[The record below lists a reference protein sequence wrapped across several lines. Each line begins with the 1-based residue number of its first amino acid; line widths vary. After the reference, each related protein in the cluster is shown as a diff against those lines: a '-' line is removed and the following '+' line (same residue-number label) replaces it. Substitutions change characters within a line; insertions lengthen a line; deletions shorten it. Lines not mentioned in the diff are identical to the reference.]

1 MCCTTQRRCV
11 ARAESMWDYRGR
23 RMPERATAVPG
34 EERAAPRRAASP
46 SPATATPVTST
57 AAEDTLPARVL
68 ALQQSH
74 GNAAVARM
82 IAASRGGVIVARDP
96 TDAGAPPAAGVPIA
110 EPRPGDAEDMD
121 RAIGE
126 YLWIND
132 FRNAARILNGFN
144 QADIDKRIKGYTAQ
158 QRNGLYEA
166 AETNGGAAIRIRAPI
181 DLGRALDARDWAAA
195 VRVLDTYPEIATR
208 VPGQLRGMGWKE
220 EAHLLGAA
228 ESGHLAVAAQMRPVV
243 AERSA
248 DIAAA
253 LPDQVAGP
261 NPAFAAEM
269 LNALNDADSTA
280 ALKRLTAAQLFDVNA
295 TSTTEGLTHVTTELA
310 AEPYA
315 GLIRVEGWDRRLRDA
330 LKRKD
335 WVTAAVTLA
344 MYPDDGAR
352 KARLQWLSLDE
363 ATAIADLLR
372 SGGTA
377 LYKLVEARRIEK
389 LGQEYEAALA
399 NKVWGYACLLLNAYN
414 DADLLPKAQRMLAVG
429 GPAGVAAAQFQANYL
444 FADDNHRVRRILA
457 YLLVQGKTGAAA
469 RPTDAQGWTVGAAA
483 GPGVAVDGGT
493 VKVYESVSGGG
504 ASTLFAF
511 DYRGAHAEETGWLQF
526 VGEEVERFDTATGG
540 NSLGYYVPSGQL
552 HGSGQPN
559 EPIDWNTA
567 SKRNWYLDA
576 ISDQMPFYESPVSG
590 SPPSGFMAAGTRGS
604 HSTVPSPAAT
614 PANGQT
620 MMVDGPSSVVRVVH
634 AAFAPI
640 HSGGFLGLGGKTT
653 QVKRVEH
660 RIQFHEY
667 LVRANRVL
675 YENTMTVTY
684 TYTSDPG
691 ARGTP
696 PAPVNKSGT
705 GRTATKLQDEHFR
718 ALLRRFPAWGFYAH

>member
-1 MCCTTQRRCV
+1 MGVT
-11 ARAESMWDYRGR
+11 
-23 RMPERATAVPG
+23 
-34 EERAAPRRAASP
+34 
-46 SPATATPVTST
+46 SPAV
-57 AAEDTLPARVL
+57 EDTLPARVL

-82 IAASRGGVIVARDP
+82 IAASRGGAILARDP

-144 QADIDKRIKGYTAQ
+144 QADIDKRIKGYTVQ
-158 QRNGLYEA
+158 QRNGLYDA

-269 LNALNDADSTA
+269 LNALTDADSA
-280 ALKRLTAAQLFDVNA
+280 AAIRRLTAAQLFDINA
-295 TSTTEGLTHVTTELA
+295 ASTTEGLTHVTTELA

-315 GLIRVEGWDRRLRDA
+315 GLIKVEGWDRRLRDS

-335 WVTAAVTLA
+335 WLTAAITLA
-344 MYPDDGAR
+344 MYPDDGVR
-352 KARLQWLSLDE
+352 KARLQWLNLDE
-363 ATAIADLLR
+363 ATAIAELLR
-372 SGGTA
+372 SGGSA

-389 LGQEYEAALA
+389 LGQEYDAALR
-399 NKVWGYACLLLNAYN
+399 NKNWGYACLLLNAY
-414 DADLLPKAQRMLAVG
+414 DDKEFPARAQQMLTIG
-429 GPAGVAAAQFQANYL
+429 GVAGIAAAQFQAQHL
-444 FADDNHRVRRILA
+444 FADDNNRVRRVLA
-457 YLLVQGKTGAAA
+457 YFLVQNKTGAAA

-493 VKVYESVSGGG
+493 VKVYEAVSGGG
-504 ASTLFAF
+504 AATMFAF

-526 VGEEVERFDTATGG
+526 VGEEIERFDAATAG
-540 NSLGYYVPSGQL
+540 NSLGYFEPSAPL
-552 HGSGQPN
+552 HGTGQPN
-559 EPIDWNTA
+559 EPIEWNTA
-567 SKRNWYLDA
+567 SDRHWYLDA
-576 ISDQMPFYESPVSG
+576 FSDQMPFYESPVSA
-590 SPPSGFMAAGTRGS
+590 SPPAGFAAAGTRGS

-620 MMVDGPSSVVRVVH
+620 MMVDSPGSPVNYVH
-634 AAFAPI
+634 DAFKPI
-640 HSGGFLGLGGKTT
+640 HSGGFLGMGGKTT

-660 RIQFHEY
+660 RVQFHEY
-667 LVRANRVL
+667 LVRYNQVL
-675 YENTMTVTY
+675 YENTMTVTF

-691 ARGTP
+691 ASGSA
-696 PAPVNKSGT
+696 PAPTNKSGT

>member
-1 MCCTTQRRCV
+1 MGVT
-11 ARAESMWDYRGR
+11 
-23 RMPERATAVPG
+23 
-34 EERAAPRRAASP
+34 
-46 SPATATPVTST
+46 SPAV
-57 AAEDTLPARVL
+57 EDTLPARVL

-82 IAASRGGVIVARDP
+82 IAASSGGAILARDP

-144 QADIDKRIKGYTAQ
+144 QADIDKRIKGYTVQ
-158 QRNGLYEA
+158 QRNGLYDA
-166 AETNGGAAIRIRAPI
+166 VETNGGAAIRIRAPI

-269 LNALNDADSTA
+269 LNALTDADSA
-280 ALKRLTAAQLFDVNA
+280 AAIKRLTAAQLFDINA
-295 TSTTEGLTHVTTELA
+295 ASTTEGLTHVTTELA

-315 GLIRVEGWDRRLRDA
+315 GLIKVEGWDRRLRDS

-335 WVTAAVTLA
+335 WLTAAITLA
-344 MYPDDGAR
+344 MYPDDGVR
-352 KARLQWLSLDE
+352 KARLQWLNLDE
-363 ATAIADLLR
+363 ATAIAELLR
-372 SGGTA
+372 SGGSA

-389 LGQEYEAALA
+389 LGQEYDAALR
-399 NKVWGYACLLLNAYN
+399 NKNWGYACLLLNAY
-414 DADLLPKAQRMLAVG
+414 DDKEFPARAQQMLTIG
-429 GPAGVAAAQFQANYL
+429 GVAGIAAAQFQAQHL
-444 FADDNHRVRRILA
+444 FADDNNRVRRVLA
-457 YLLVQGKTGAAA
+457 YFLVQNKTGAAA
-469 RPTDAQGWTVGAAA
+469 RPTHAQGWTVGAAA

-493 VKVYESVSGGG
+493 VKVYEAVSGGG
-504 ASTLFAF
+504 AATMFAF

-526 VGEEVERFDTATGG
+526 VGEEIERFDAATAG
-540 NSLGYYVPSGQL
+540 NSLGYFEPSAPL
-552 HGSGQPN
+552 HGTGQPN
-559 EPIDWNTA
+559 EPIEWNTA
-567 SKRNWYLDA
+567 SDRHWYLDA
-576 ISDQMPFYESPVSG
+576 FSDQMPFYESPVSA
-590 SPPSGFMAAGTRGS
+590 SPPAGFAAAGTRGS

-620 MMVDGPSSVVRVVH
+620 MMVDSPGSPVNYVH
-634 AAFAPI
+634 DAFKPI
-640 HSGGFLGLGGKTT
+640 HSGGFLGMGGKTT

-660 RIQFHEY
+660 RVQFHEY
-667 LVRANRVL
+667 LVRYNQVL
-675 YENTMTVTY
+675 YENTMTVTF

-691 ARGTP
+691 ASGSA
-696 PAPVNKSGT
+696 PAPTNKSGT